1 MPELTEQEVLDI
13 LGAICARIFKLEIE
27 RHRMCELR
35 RQNEQCMLICPQATF
50 HYEQKIT
57 VCESKITTYNETLS
71 RLYPLRDKFK
81 SMLNK
86 EVPIHVDL

>member
-13 LGAICARIFKLEIE
+13 LGAISARIFKLELE

-35 RQNEQCMLICPQATF
+35 RQNEQCMAMYPPAAFL
-50 HYEQKIT
+50 YEQKIA
-57 VCESKITTYNETLS
+57 VCESKITTYNATLN